1 MRIVSLL
8 ASGTEIV
15 CALGAGD
22 ELVGRSHECDN
33 PPWVRRLPSCTCP
46 AFDTE
51 MSSRDI
57 DTEVRRRLKEKLPL
71 FHIDLQQIE
80 ALKPDLLITQAHCEV
95 CAVTP
100 GDVERAGCNSFAS
113 QVLALQAGTLDGI
126 YDGIA
131 SVAEA
136 IGRAG
141 AGRDLVQRLKNRA
154 DFVREQVRSRPTP
167 TVIVLE
173 WPDPVFA
180 MGNWGP
186 ELVEIANGKL
196 LLGEPGQHSRA
207 IEWSEVREA
216 DPQYLIVA
224 PCGFN
229 LQRAQ
234 REVSVLKRNS
244 GWSELRAV
252 RENKVICADG
262 NLYFNRSGTT
272 VIETAEII
280 ADILHGTRLRS
291 ASQQNVWRVAESP
304 EMQSV
309 A

>member
-33 PPWVRRLPSCTCP
+33 PPWVRRLPTCTRP
-46 AFDTE
+46 AFDIE

-71 FHIDLQQIE
+71 FHIDLQQMQ

-100 GDVERAGCNSFAS
+100 GDVERSGCDIIAS
-113 QVLALQAGTLDGI
+113 QVLALQAGTLEGI
-126 YDGIA
+126 YDDIT

-136 IGRAG
+136 IKQADAG
-141 AGRDLVQRLKNRA
+141 SALVQRMKDRA
-154 DFVREQVRSRPTP
+154 DFVHDQVRSRAAPSI
-167 TVIVLE
+167 VVLE
-173 WPDPVFA
+173 WTDPVFP
-180 MGNWGP
+180 MSNWGP
-186 ELVEIANGKL
+186 ELVEIANGRL
-196 LLGEPGQHSRA
+196 ALGKPGQHSRA
-207 IEWSEVREA
+207 IEWSDVREA
-216 DPQYLIVA
+216 DPEFLIIA

-229 LQRAQ
+229 LERAQ
-234 REVSVLKRNS
+234 REVSAMRQYA
-244 GWSELRAV
+244 GWSELRAA
-252 RENKVICADG
+252 RDNKIICADG

-272 VIETAEII
+272 IIETAEIL
-280 ADILHGTRLRS
+280 ADILHGTRLH
-291 ASQQNVWRVAESP
+291 AAPQENVWRVARSP
-304 EMQSV
+304 TMQPV

>member
-33 PPWVRRLPSCTCP
+33 PPWVRRLPTCTSP
-46 AFDTE
+46 AFVTE

-71 FHIDLQQIE
+71 FHVDLQQIE
-80 ALKPDLLITQAHCEV
+80 ALEPDLLITQAHCEV

-100 GDVERAGCNSFAS
+100 GDVERAGCNRFGA
-113 QVLALQAGTLDGI
+113 QVLALQAGTLEGI
-126 YDGIA
+126 YGSIA
-131 SVAEA
+131 SVADG
-136 IGRAG
+136 IGRAR
-141 AGRDLVQRLKNRA
+141 AGHDLVQRMKNRA
-154 DFVREQVRSRPTP
+154 DFVREQVRSRPSP
-167 TVIVLE
+167 SVIVLE
-173 WPDPVFA
+173 WTDPVFA

-196 LLGEPGQHSRA
+196 LLGEPGHHSRA
-207 IEWSEVREA
+207 IEWSDVREA
-216 DPQYLIVA
+216 DPQYLIIA

-229 LQRAQ
+229 LERAQ
-234 REVSVLKRNS
+234 REVSAMSRNP

-272 VIETAEII
+272 VIETAEIL
-280 ADILHGTRLRS
+280 ADILHGTRLHS
-291 ASQQNVWRVAESP
+291 ATHVNVSSVAESAA
-304 EMQSV
+304 MQSV